1 MATNSTGPDWLEL
14 YNPDPNPVALGGLV
28 FSTVVPPG
36 PPDPPTTAPAP
47 SLSFIN
53 AGAFIQ
59 FFCVGNKSVKN
70 ADDLD
75 FKLSHNTGETI
86 TLYSH
91 AGTSALADVIDRIS
105 FPGNNTVPGYWLPD
119 YSYGRLPDGGPTIV
133 QFSPSRT
140 SPGESNFQLITN
152 VLINEALTHTDPP
165 IEDAIELYNPTA
177 AGVDISNWWLS
188 NERDNPKKFRVPT
201 NTVISAGG
209 YKVFYEQRV
218 VTNLPHLGFNTSG
231 TGNFPDFTLNSAHG
245 DNVFLFTADAS
256 GNLTGYRRGITFG
269 SAEHGVSFGRF
280 LTSIGSDI

>member
-36 PPDPPTTAPAP
+36 PPDPPTNRPIP

-105 FPGNNTVPGYWLPD
+105 FPGNNTVPG
-119 YSYGRLPDGGPTIV
+119 
-133 QFSPSRT
+133 
-140 SPGESNFQLITN
+140 
-152 VLINEALTHTDPP
+152 
-165 IEDAIELYNPTA
+165 
-177 AGVDISNWWLS
+177 
-188 NERDNPKKFRVPT
+188 
-201 NTVISAGG
+201 
-209 YKVFYEQRV
+209 
-218 VTNLPHLGFNTSG
+218 
-231 TGNFPDFTLNSAHG
+231 
-245 DNVFLFTADAS
+245 
-256 GNLTGYRRGITFG
+256 
-269 SAEHGVSFGRF
+269 
-280 LTSIGSDI
+280 